1 MEKIT
6 GYLKEIWSKL
16 WGHKED
22 LENSNKAKRILFFLK
37 RTAIIAIGLYIVLF
51 CVSAIISLIQSN
63 EFLACAGKE
72 VCIFKGPSTELKS
85 YKLKSFKLNDGSPM
99 LIVIGLYDFD
109 VVYLA
114 QKIIYSDLVR
124 KLIPYNSVRKAI
136 IDRYVIPIYKINA
149 YQYDAKRNRFKKMD
163 FKLYSLD
170 FPIGVTSENKAVY
183 TLYNNFINSETIHIL
198 DLKTQLFKNTELC
211 NFSDKCKQ
219 KPNNLRFV
227 KPYTKDKVIVMT
239 ENNKLL
245 YNDFLL
251 KEKEYMYIFDLKN
264 LTFKKLP
271 DFAIPLKY
279 YTAEDDIIVLDNG
292 NIIILGRHK
301 DYSEIFYDHIEI
313 YDAKQNK
320 FIAQTN
326 TDFYRDNIFTINQKN
341 GDILF
346 VNQNSTYN
354 FNSAKNKFE
363 KASSYESGKNKI
375 AMYLLENKLKEVFNI
390 YLYTPYADKVK
401 YIKLPDN
408 RYLIT
413 CGDTYFD
420 FPYDKNPNGVCKKTL
435 IYDYEKNTIKEG
447 PEFLYKHNKTNIVPV
462 DENTYIVGGFIPSES
477 GKDSYDSSS
486 YNEHVQIIKVKK

>member
-6 GYLKEIWSKL
+6 YKLKEIWLKIWGNKEGFKNGNKL
-16 WGHKED
+16 QKF
-22 LENSNKAKRILFFLK
+22 LLLLK
-37 RTAIIAIGLYIVLF
+37 RTVVVYAVLWLVMF
-51 CVSAIISLIQSN
+51 LASSFISLIQSN
-63 EFLACAGKE
+63 EFLACAGKD
-72 VCIFKGPSTELKS
+72 VCIFKGPSTELKT
-85 YKLKSFKLNDGSPM
+85 YRIKSFKLNDGSTI
-99 LIVIGLYDFD
+99 LIVIGAKNAVKYGLP
-109 VVYLA
+109 V
-114 QKIIYSDLVR
+114 
-124 KLIPYNSVRKAI
+124 
-136 IDRYVIPIYKINA
+136 YKINA
-149 YQYDAKRNRFKKMD
+149 YKYNPKRNRFKKMN
-163 FKLYSLD
+163 FKLSSLE
-170 FPIGVTSENKAVY
+170 FPIGITSENKAVY

-198 DLKTQLFKNTELC
+198 DLKTQLFENTELC

-245 YNDFLL
+245 NNDFLL
-251 KEKEYMYIFDLKN
+251 KKKEYMYIFDLKN

-279 YTAEDDIIVLDNG
+279 YTDENDIIVLDNG
-292 NIIILGRHK
+292 DIIILGRHK
-301 DYSEIFYDHIEI
+301 DYREIFYDHIEI

-341 GDILF
+341 GDVLF

-363 KASSYESGKNKI
+363 KASSYESGKNKV

-408 RYLIT
+408 KYLIT

-420 FPYDKNPNGVCKKTL
+420 FPYYKNPNGVCKKTL
-435 IYDYEKNTIKEG
+435 IYDYENNTIKEG
-447 PEFLYKHNKTNIVPV
+447 PKFLYAHNKTNIVLV
-462 DENTYIVGGFIPSES
+462 DENTYIAGGFISDKD
-477 GKDSYDSSS
+477 GKNPS

>member
-85 YKLKSFKLNDGSPM
+85 YKLKSFKLNDGSTM
-99 LIVIGLYDFD
+99 LIVIGSKNAVKYGLP
-109 VVYLA
+109 V
-114 QKIIYSDLVR
+114 
-124 KLIPYNSVRKAI
+124 
-136 IDRYVIPIYKINA
+136 YKINA
-149 YQYDAKRNRFKKMD
+149 YKYDTKRNRFKKMY
-163 FKLYSLD
+163 FKLSSLE

-279 YTAEDDIIVLDNG
+279 YTTEDDIIVSENG
-292 NIIILGRHK
+292 DIIILGRHK
-301 DYSEIFYDHIEI
+301 DYSEILYDHIEI

-420 FPYDKNPNGVCKKTL
+420 FPYDKNPNDVCKKTL

-462 DENTYIVGGFIPSES
+462 DENTYIVGGFISDKD
-477 GKDSYDSSS
+477 GKNPS

>member
-6 GYLKEIWSKL
+6 DKLKEIWLKI
-16 WGHKED
+16 WGNKED
-22 LENSNKAKRILFFLK
+22 FKNGNKLQKFLLLLK
-37 RTAIIAIGLYIVLF
+37 RTVVVYAGLWLVMFLASSF
-51 CVSAIISLIQSN
+51 ISLIQSN
-63 EFLACAGKE
+63 EFLACAGKD
-72 VCIFKGPSTELKS
+72 VCIFKGPSTELKT
-85 YKLKSFKLNDGSPM
+85 YRIKSFKLNDGSTI
-99 LIVIGLYDFD
+99 LIVIGLKNYDFIQ
-109 VVYLA
+109 LA
-114 QKIIYSDLVR
+114 EHIIYNGYTR
-124 KLIPYNSVRKAI
+124 KYILPSIREGIKEKYAQPV
-136 IDRYVIPIYKINA
+136 YKINA
-149 YQYDAKRNRFKKMD
+149 YKYDTKRNRFKKIN
-163 FKLYSLD
+163 FKLASLE
-170 FPIGVTSENKAVY
+170 FPIGITSENKAVY

-251 KEKEYMYIFDLKN
+251 KKKEYMYIFDLKN

-279 YTAEDDIIVLDNG
+279 YTDENDIIVLDNG
-292 NIIILGRHK
+292 DIIILGRHK
-301 DYSEIFYDHIEI
+301 DYREIFYDHIEI

-341 GDILF
+341 GDVLF

-363 KASSYESGKNKI
+363 KASSYESGKNKV
-375 AMYLLENKLKEVFNI
+375 AMYLLQNKLKEVFNI

-408 RYLIT
+408 KYLIT

-420 FPYDKNPNGVCKKTL
+420 FPYYKNPNGVCKKTL
-435 IYDYEKNTIKEG
+435 IYDYENNTIKEG
-447 PEFLYKHNKTNIVPV
+447 PKFLYTHNKTNIVPV
-462 DENTYIVGGFIPSES
+462 DENTYIAGGFISDKD
-477 GKDSYDSSS
+477 GKNPS